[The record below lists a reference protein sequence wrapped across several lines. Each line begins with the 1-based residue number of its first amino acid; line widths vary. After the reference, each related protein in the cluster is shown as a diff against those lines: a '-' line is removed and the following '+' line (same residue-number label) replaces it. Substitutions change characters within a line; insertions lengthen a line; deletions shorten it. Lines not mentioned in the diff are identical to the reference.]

1 MGKPIY
7 ELSKLKEINVA
18 CKQASIE
25 LERVGKATDSIS
37 AISDLVIPTLKHLIS
52 SAPSY
57 FKLDADKLREVIDS
71 RETTIYST
79 MCVLTEMDELAMS
92 VESAMAS
99 TIAIIDDINS
109 TVNGINDG
117 INSVFDGGNSDCSGD
132 NSQGA
137 TNHD

>member
-7 ELSKLKEINVA
+7 ELSKLKDVSAA
-18 CKQASIE
+18 CKRASIE
-25 LERVGKATDSIS
+25 LERVGKSTNSIS
-37 AISDLVIPTLKHLIS
+37 AISDLVVPTLKHLIS

-57 FKLDADKLREVIDS
+57 FKLDTDKLREVIDS

-79 MCVLTEMDELAMS
+79 MCVLAEMDELAMS
-92 VESAMAS
+92 VESATAS

-117 INSVFDGGNSDCSGD
+117 INSILDGGNSDHSGD

>member
-1 MGKPIY
+1 MGKKVY
-7 ELSKLKEINVA
+7 ELSKLKEINAA

-37 AISDLVIPTLKHLIS
+37 AISDLAVPTLKHLIS

-117 INSVFDGGNSDCSGD
+117 INSILDDGNSDYSGN